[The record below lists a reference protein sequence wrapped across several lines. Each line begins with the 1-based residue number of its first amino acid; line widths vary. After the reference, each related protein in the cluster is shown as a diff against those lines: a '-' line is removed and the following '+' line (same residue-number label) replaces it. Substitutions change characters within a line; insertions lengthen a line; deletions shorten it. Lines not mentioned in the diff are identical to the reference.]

1 MRDSKFNYE
10 YYGEYSTYIASLGED
25 NSDTHSTLVKNLRSA
40 LFEDI
45 TDRQRQM
52 IQMYYVDKMKMYEI
66 AHALGVNPSTV
77 SRTISRGEARLQK
90 CLRYGARE
98 LLSHTVDSRQ
108 H

>member
-25 NSDTHSTLVKNLRSA
+25 NSDTHNTLIKNLRRA
-40 LFEDI
+40 LCEDI

-52 IQMYYVDKMKMYEI
+52 IQMHYVDKMKICEI
-66 AHALGVNPSTV
+66 ARILGVNSSTV

-98 LLSHTVDSRQ
+98 LLSRATDVHRQ
-108 H
+108 